1 MPFLS
6 FNHATVGLEKK
17 KKKKEIQKKCQERSG
32 VKICEMTFTW
42 KINAFKCLCIYAGM
56 FLGNDTISI
65 HVDLYI
71 PWL

>member
-6 FNHATVGLEKK
+6 FNHTTVGLE

-32 VKICEMTFTW
+32 VKICEMTFAW

-56 FLGNDTISI
+56 FLGNGTISI